1 MHLARAVCVLRLSQ
15 LLLLLLVALVASA
28 VCARLK
34 ERTRLTPRAE
44 LGARFVDGGT
54 LYRMGT
60 DIHKY
65 IRQMR
70 HIMRQILLRFQ
81 HSGPLRW

>member
-1 MHLARAVCVLRLSQ
+1 MHLAQAVCVLQ
-15 LLLLLLVALVASA
+15 AVAAAAGAVALVASA
-28 VCARLK
+28 VCACLK
-34 ERTRLTPRAE
+34 ERKRLTPRAE

-54 LYRMGT
+54 LYRLGT

-70 HIMRQILLRFQ
+70 HIMLQMLLRFQ